1 MALIVTL
8 TNDTQHNGTQ
18 YISVPIKAIYTECH
32 LRRLSPLKQYK
43 LSAIMSSAIMLI
55 AIMLSAIML
64 SVILLSVAA
73 PFVRF

>member
-18 YISVPIKAIYTECH
+18 YISVAIKAIYTECH
-32 LRRLSPLKQYK
+32 LRRVSLLKQYK
-43 LSAIMSSAIMLI
+43 LSAIMLS

-73 PFVRF
+73 QFVRF